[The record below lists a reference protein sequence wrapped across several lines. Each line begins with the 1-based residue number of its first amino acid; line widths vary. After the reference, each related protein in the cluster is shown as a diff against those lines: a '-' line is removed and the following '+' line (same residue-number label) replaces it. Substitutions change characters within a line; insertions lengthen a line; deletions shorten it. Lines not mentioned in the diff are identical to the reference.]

1 MKTCSKLTQWIVGLT
16 ACCCAFGFQSCK
28 EDNYSYYVLPYPNAL
43 VTVKPQQ
50 DNSFYLQLDDSTT
63 LLPTNLAT
71 SPFGEKEV
79 RALVNYVETDEAHGN
94 YSKAVHINWIDS
106 ILTKPIAPLL
116 GSDND
121 AVYGTDPVEIVN
133 DWVTL
138 AEDGYLTLRFR
149 TLRSD
154 MGKAHFVNLLHV
166 PEADNPYVVEFRHN
180 AYGDVYGREADALVA
195 FNLDRLP
202 DTEGKTVKLTLKWNS
217 FSGEK
222 SAEFDYCTRKSVS
235 ASSSSATAVRSSIPL
250 K

>member
-1 MKTCSKLTQWIVGLT
+1 MRLRSILKHALVASVAIFSL
-16 ACCCAFGFQSCK
+16 QSC
-28 EDNYSYYVLPYPNAL
+28 DNDDDYDYSLMFPNAL
-43 VTVKPQQ
+43 VTVKT
-50 DNSFYLQLDDSTT
+50 DANDTFFLQLDNETT
-63 LLPTNLAT
+63 LLPVNVTK

-79 RALVNYVETDEAHGN
+79 RALVNFEETTDPSEGF
-94 YSKAVHINWIDS
+94 SKAVHINWIDS

-195 FNLDRLP
+195 FSLDRLP

-235 ASSSSATAVRSSIPL
+235 ASSSSAAAVRSSIPL